1 MTSTRIVATVAATAV
16 ALTSLTACSG
26 ADEAG
31 NQSTAASTETVVS
44 TETVT
49 SEQTSAPA
57 PAGVGVANT
66 GELPRAVTGYTDEA
80 RAEMA
85 EDGLAEADVQAVVD
99 AAHAGDAEVGGVTTD
114 TGNSGGKAST
124 STSPRT
130 AWCARPTGN
139 PIAV

>member
-99 AAHAGDAEVGGVTTD
+99 AAHAGDAEVEWDDDGYWELGWQGIDVDITPD
-114 TGNSGGKAST
+114 GLVREAD
-124 STSPRT
+124 R
-130 AWCARPTGN
+130 
-139 PIAV
+139 

>member
-1 MTSTRIVATVAATAV
+1 MNFGEVVTTVATAAV
-16 ALTSLTACSG
+16 ALTSLAACG

-31 NQSTAASTETVVS
+31 NQCTVASTETVVS

-57 PAGVGVANT
+57 PAGAAANT
-66 GELPRAVTGYTDEA
+66 KELPRAVTGYTDEA

-99 AAHAGDAEVGGVTTD
+99 AAHAGDAEAEWDDDGYWELGWQDIDVDITPDGLVREAD
-114 TGNSGGKAST
+114 
-124 STSPRT
+124 R
-130 AWCARPTGN
+130 
-139 PIAV
+139 